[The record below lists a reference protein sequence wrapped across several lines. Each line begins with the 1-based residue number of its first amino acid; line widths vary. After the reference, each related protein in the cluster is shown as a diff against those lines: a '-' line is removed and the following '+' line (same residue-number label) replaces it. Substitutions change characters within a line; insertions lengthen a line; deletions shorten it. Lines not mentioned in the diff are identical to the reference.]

1 MYRIQSLN
9 HCKQVLK
16 PTSQYS
22 QYKENNEVSW
32 KVDLI
37 IDNNHYYAIGQKQR
51 DALLNVI
58 NDNDALL
65 RSKKLK

>member
-1 MYRIQSLN
+1 MYRIQSS
-9 HCKQVLK
+9 KQLE
-16 PTSQYS
+16 YS
-22 QYKENNEVSW
+22 FSKLKENNEVSW

-58 NDNDALL
+58 NDTDSIL
-65 RSKKLK
+65 RSKISEK